1 MSSTSLG
8 DRQTQAPVRTR
19 SVIVKDPQTVVS
31 AMVDAVSTLLMITW
45 VLRTLMFVACVT
57 VGVWAYANPEDAVEA
72 ITTIDLD
79 TQEAQFND
87 LAALLASVTNS
98 SSTATIPDVNA
109 FLIVFVRVFAT
120 LVVAAACGIP
130 SQYDRK
136 SRLLSLTGYLL
147 TFGLF
152 MDVSIR
158 DNGEVLESWF
168 VTVYAIFACGIPA
181 LVCGLEARYSGMIV

>member
-1 MSSTSLG
+1 MSSSLG
-8 DRQTQAPVRTR
+8 DRQTQAPLRVKN
-19 SVIVKDPQTVVS
+19 VIAQEDPQMIVSTVG
-31 AMVDAVSTLLMITW
+31 DAVSTFSMTTR
-45 VLRTLMFVACVT
+45 VLRALMFVACVT

-79 TQEAQFND
+79 SQKAQFTD
-87 LAALLASVTNS
+87 LAVLLASVTNS

-109 FLIVFVRVFAT
+109 FLMVFVRVFAT
-120 LVVAAACGIP
+120 LVVATACGIP
-130 SQYDRK
+130 SRYDSG

-147 TFGLF
+147 AFGLF

-158 DNGEVLESWF
+158 DNGQVLELWF

-181 LVCGLEARYSGMIV
+181 LVCGFEARYSGLRS